1 MKFAAI
7 LTCAVL
13 FTACGESSFTGGA
26 SKVSPKGK
34 NTAGSA
40 DGSNG
45 GASTVDGLNNGGT
58 GGAGGNGNA
67 DGSGGAGGN
76 GNNGNDGG
84 AGGSGNTGPIFDGN
98 TGATPPKDCSNEQIL
113 IIDLKSGW
121 WAGDGGSTFQ
131 QFVRDEIEKNSCEG
145 GVVSVEYHHI
155 LMMDP
160 RLKPGKKF
168 YDKDFKT
175 YTQVWLLSGSLED
188 AADIRIEEANFQEF
202 IQQVKTHKPGLFL
215 GAGFGSSD
223 HSNELS
229 RKILWGSDIFKVEI
243 KHGDIL
249 TVKQN
254 NVKIVS
260 YAKQLVT
267 GNLFAG
273 LSGAIVDVVKVGGED
288 AWNPEKTAG
297 ADEIIKLSGV
307 TPLATCVT
315 VDQSRTVPCVAVA
328 KYNSFNMVLDSGM
341 PRFYSIQAGNEPT
354 KQYFRNIV
362 RALSK

>member
-1 MKFAAI
+1 MKIAAI
-7 LTCAVL
+7 LTCAVVL
-13 FTACGESSFTGGA
+13 TACGESSFTGGA
-26 SKVSPKGK
+26 AKVGPNSKSTVG
-34 NTAGSA
+34 NA
-40 DGSNG
+40 DGGNG
-45 GASTVDGLNNGGT
+45 GSSGGGINGGN
-58 GGAGGNGNA
+58 GSAGGNGNA

-76 GNNGNDGG
+76 GANNGN
-84 AGGSGNTGPIFDGN
+84 GGSGGSGSTDPIFDGGN
-98 TGATPPKDCSNEQIL
+98 GATPPKDCSNEQIL

-131 QFVRDEIEKNSCEG
+131 QFVRDEIEKNSCDG

-155 LMMDP
+155 LKGDP
-160 RLKPGKKF
+160 RLKTTGKF
-168 YDKDFKT
+168 YDKDFKI

-188 AADIRIEEANFQEF
+188 PADIRVEEPKFQEF
-202 IQQVKTHKPGLFL
+202 IQQVKTYKPRLFL
-215 GAGFGSSD
+215 GAGFGSVD

-249 TVKQN
+249 TVTQN

-273 LSGAIVDVVKVGGED
+273 LSGPIVDVVKVGGESQ
-288 AWNPEKTAG
+288 WNPEQTAG
-297 ADEIIKLSGV
+297 ADEIIMQSGV
-307 TPLATCVT
+307 TALANCVT
-315 VDQSRTVPCVAVA
+315 VDQSRTVPCVGVA
-328 KYNSFNMVLDSGM
+328 KNNGFNMVLDSGM
-341 PRFYSIQAGNEPT
+341 PRFYSIQTGNEAT